1 MLGKGAWNDR
11 RRPWVRRGS
20 PSGFPDSS
28 AAIYNFTM
36 KVVIDTCVHL
46 DMFLPARPRHAN
58 AALLAERLRQKDGE
72 IELYEPMHAF
82 FEFTNAIMC
91 EKRSAGGGDL
101 KGNEAISED
110 RPLKFTLVPIDQKF
124 VNRYATGEMPELK
137 GGDMIF
143 VLLALHDG
151 LDLVTEDKKMLS
163 EARRLGVSAF
173 TTSEYLAHLS

>member
-91 EKRSAGGGDL
+91 EKRSAAAEGRAL
-101 KGNEAISED
+101 HLNESISED
-110 RPLKFTLVPIDQKF
+110 DALKFTF
-124 VNRYATGEMPELK
+124 VNIDLQFFHRYATGEMPDLK
-137 GGDMIF
+137 SGDMIF

-151 LDLVTEDKKMLS
+151 LDLVTEDKKIIS
-163 EARRLGVSAF
+163 
-173 TTSEYLAHLS
+173 